1 MDNALATHFPR
12 FGPIAFWGQKRQI
25 TGAGISFSI
34 HVVGVCLIMF
44 LSSNI
49 SSFNPPLVIDFSIEE
64 SYGDTKTQKAAEQVV
79 QDKNP
84 PIPAIK
90 KVAVV
95 REPLPEKPKIA
106 VTKNFVPLVTETKV
120 VEEEKELEMVD
131 AIEAPKLLDETQVVA
146 KKIKEDIKP
155 AKETVP
161 AQVIASEKN
170 SISTDSPPVDRI
182 VTKSPFLKK
191 ERYLKEHFNYIKESV
206 QGKISYPRIA
216 RKMGWQG
223 RVLISFVICKDGS
236 VKDIQIVESSGFNA
250 LDKNAVEVIQKGA
263 PFPRPPVSAEL
274 IIPVIYKLS

>member
-25 TGAGISFSI
+25 TGAGISFFI
-34 HVVGVCLIMF
+34 HVVGVCFIMF

-64 SYGDTKTQKAAEQVV
+64 SYGDTKTQKAAQQVV

-84 PIPAIK
+84 PIPEIK
-90 KVAVV
+90 KVVVV

-120 VEEEKELEMVD
+120 VEEEKELEVVD
-131 AIEAPKLLDETQVVA
+131 AVEAPKLLEETQVVA
-146 KKIKEDIKP
+146 KTIKEEIKP
-155 AKETVP
+155 AEAVQ
-161 AQVIASEKN
+161 AQAIASEKN
-170 SISTDSPPVDRI
+170 SISTDSSSVGRI

-191 ERYLKEHFNYIKESV
+191 ERYLKEHFHYIKESV

-236 VKDIQIVESSGFNA
+236 VKNIQIVESSGFNA